1 MQWVLDEFTSLTP
14 RERASLGIEPLGFL
28 VPHRRL
34 AIEPKGVQVSC
45 GQHSRMGDRLDHLVP
60 NLAGLR
66 VQFGWRAEVCASRK
80 WLGIVDSARAR
91 FTAQQLQP
99 SRLRCWPT
107 LSHRQLRSIFVLN
120 PNPKTCP
127 RTHEVAARVNNV
139 LVLQNKTPTQ

>member
-66 VQFGWRAEVCASRK
+66 VQVSRRAEGRACWKRLRVVHAA
-80 WLGIVDSARAR
+80 WAR
-91 FTAQQLQP
+91 FATQQLQP
-99 SRLRCWPT
+99 CRVRCWPT
-107 LSHRQLRSIFVLN
+107 LSHRCSNLFL
-120 PNPKTCP
+120 
-127 RTHEVAARVNNV
+127 
-139 LVLQNKTPTQ
+139 L